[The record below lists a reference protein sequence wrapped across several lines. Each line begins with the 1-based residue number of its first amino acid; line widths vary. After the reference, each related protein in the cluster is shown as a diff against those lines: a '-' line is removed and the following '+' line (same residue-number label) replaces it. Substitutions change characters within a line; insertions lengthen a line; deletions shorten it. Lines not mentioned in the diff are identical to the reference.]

1 VKHLLLTT
9 IAAVVLVGCAITPV
23 LHKDSFHIKTPDSNK
38 PDLEVLADTETFL
51 ITSKITGRTYQI
63 FIALPHGYEKI
74 EEPFPV
80 IYGVDANGQFG
91 TLVEASRL
99 LPFEGYPKT
108 IVISV
113 GYPVGHFWDALP
125 PRAIDLTPTFNQ
137 KLIDKLAS
145 DFPEEPAMEGSG
157 GASGFLRFL
166 EEELFTFIEFKY
178 KASPENRTLY
188 GHSFGGLFGTYALFK
203 GNQAFTR
210 FIIGSPSYW
219 WDEKVSFQ
227 FEEEYAKA
235 NQNLN
240 AKVFFST
247 GMLEEKPGDE
257 VMAPF
262 NMVSNLRAFLSA
274 LKKRGY
280 KGLNYKTVFFP
291 QENHLSVIP
300 PTISRGLRF
309 VFDQ

>member
-1 VKHLLLTT
+1 MKQILITIVAVLLM
-9 IAAVVLVGCAITPV
+9 GCTITPV
-23 LHKDSFHIKTPDSNK
+23 LYKDSIHINKPNSIK
-38 PDLEVLADTETFL
+38 PDLEVVADTETFL

-63 FIALPHGYEKI
+63 FIALPHAYDKS
-74 EEPFPV
+74 EESFPV

-113 GYPVGHFWDALP
+113 GYPVGQFRDALP
-125 PRAIDLTPTFNQ
+125 PRAIDLTPTSNQ
-137 KLIDKLAS
+137 KLIEKLAS
-145 DFPEEPAMEGSG
+145 DYPEEPAMEGSG
-157 GASGFLRFL
+157 GASQFLRFL
-166 EEELFTFIEFKY
+166 EEELFTLIEFRY

-219 WDEKVSFQ
+219 WDEKVSFE
-227 FEEEYAKA
+227 FEKEYAKA

-240 AKVFFST
+240 AKVFFSI

-262 NMVSNLRAFLSA
+262 NMVSNLKVFLSV
-274 LKKRGY
+274 LEKRGY
-280 KGLNYKTVFFP
+280 KDLTYESVFFP
-291 QENHLSVIP
+291 EENHLSVIP

-309 VFDQ
+309 VFDR